1 MTLFERAQ
9 GFIQRRAR
17 TVALGIV
24 PLASLGALASSA
36 HATAVLDPATCSVSF
51 IGGPGSATGSCSSS
65 FISQGINLF
74 GSGHAATS
82 GGTLYGL
89 LFDWTGTGSGDN
101 VDPIPVSYNFTAT
114 PAQIGSVDYSLQF
127 FINGQS
133 QLTLNGSATAETNY
147 VTVGSSA
154 LNFAGTVSSYEVK
167 LSLTQSSFSFPNGIT
182 ADVPDPNGIQITPLA
197 STPEP
202 VSLLLVLSGGGL
214 MLLLSRR
221 KHTA

>member
-1 MTLFERAQ
+1 MTLLERAQ

-24 PLASLGALASSA
+24 PLASLGVLASSA

-74 GSGHAATS
+74 GSGHSATS

-89 LFDWTGTGSGDN
+89 QFDWTGTGSGDN

-114 PAQIGSVDYSLQF
+114 PAQTGSVDYSLQF
-127 FINGQS
+127 FINGQN
-133 QLTLNGSATAETNY
+133 QLTINGSATAATNY
-147 VTVGSSA
+147 VTAGSSA
-154 LNFAGTVSSYEVK
+154 LNFAGTVSNYEVK
-167 LSLTQSSFSFPNGIT
+167 LALTQSFTFPNGIT
-182 ADVPDPNGIQITPLA
+182 ANVPDPNGIQITPLA

-202 VSLLLVLSGGGL
+202 MSLLLVLSGGGL